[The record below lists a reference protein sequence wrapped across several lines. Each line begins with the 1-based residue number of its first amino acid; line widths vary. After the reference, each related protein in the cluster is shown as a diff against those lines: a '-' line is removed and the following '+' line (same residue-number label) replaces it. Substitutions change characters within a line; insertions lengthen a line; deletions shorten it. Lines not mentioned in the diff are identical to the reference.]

1 MKLNFRKI
9 SAIASSALMLGMTAG
24 MAAAANYPAP
34 FVVGGSP
41 NVAIVYG
48 SGAAF
53 SDQTA
58 ASSIAESLSSF
69 VTGTGTTVTGG
80 DSARLGKT
88 SDEVNLGNDVATV
101 FGTTVDDDEL
111 AELLADGTYT
121 DDDNTEYDF
130 TQKVTLGSLLDITH
144 FQDTDYDG
152 LIGASDRTP
161 AIGIRFGTSAHV
173 LNYTL
178 DFSTHPA
185 YNAAILET
193 TTMRLMGRDY
203 YVLDVINGTTN
214 KTTFLDSANSA
225 VVTEGQTTTVAGRSV
240 GINFISSTEVRLD
253 VDGAITN
260 SLVEGATY
268 KLADGTYVGI
278 KDILYD
284 SKEAGISKVEI
295 SVGTGKLEVDHG
307 ANVELNDVSIT
318 EITGFLSQDTSEK
331 LDKITLMWTTDDE
344 EFISPAASLTMPA
357 FEALKFSMTAYTLLG
372 TGEDTRVEGGSSE
385 IEITATIKDGAVTIP
400 ILGANSTAEFATIGK
415 DSSNRLYTGNS
426 TSDFTAAA
434 PINRVFN
441 ETLGDRY
448 MVLSWNNTRDGESYY
463 LKVDTTT
470 DNNIVKARFENRIT
484 GAQKLGAVDD
494 TVSFG
499 NIEITVKNVTN
510 GGAVQNIIN
519 FSLNAGSGTTA
530 LYTDEGMKIHLP
542 YEANATSTNLNGTSA
557 IDFATGAALAVNA
570 TGHNYDSYF
579 VFFDTEDRDGNLGSG
594 DAFNVTTDESGT
606 TNKVHVSAVTTDRAS
621 TDTQAN
627 GGTNFEIGST
637 DDFEYYVYT
646 DVATKIVYATGGD
659 YDSIKVTYPG
669 EDSFVNLFL
678 SAPEAS
684 AGGGT
689 LGDVLVTDAEVSSV
703 SSKNLVVVGG
713 SCINSAAASLVGGAY
728 CGSAWTSA
736 TGVGSGQFLIKGYSS
751 SSITSEMAVLVAG
764 YEAADTTNA
773 ATYLR
778 TQSVDTGKS
787 YKGTSATQATLV
799 VA

>member
-1 MKLNFRKI
+1 
-9 SAIASSALMLGMTAG
+9 
-24 MAAAANYPAP
+24 
-34 FVVGGSP
+34 
-41 NVAIVYG
+41 
-48 SGAAF
+48 
-53 SDQTA
+53 
-58 ASSIAESLSSF
+58 
-69 VTGTGTTVTGG
+69 
-80 DSARLGKT
+80 
-88 SDEVNLGNDVATV
+88 
-101 FGTTVDDDEL
+101 L
-111 AELLADGTYT
+111 ADLLADGTYT

-130 TQKVTLGSLLDITH
+130 TQKVTLGSNLDVTH
-144 FQDTDYDG
+144 FQDTDYDD

-161 AIGIRFGTSAHV
+161 TVGIKFASNAHV

-185 YNAAILET
+185 YNAATLET

-225 VVTEGQTTTVAGRSV
+225 VVTEGQTSTVAGRSV

-318 EITGFLSQDTSEK
+318 EITGFLSQDSSEK
-331 LDKITLMWTTDDE
+331 LDKIVLMWTTDDE
-344 EFISPAASLTMPA
+344 EYITPAASLLMPA
-357 FEALKFSMTAYTLLG
+357 FEALKFSMTAHTLLG
-372 TGEDTRVEGGSSE
+372 TGEDTEVDGGSSE
-385 IEITATIKDGAVTIP
+385 IEVQTTIKDGSVTIP
-400 ILGANSTAEFATIGK
+400 ILGANSTAEFTTIGK
-415 DSSNRLYTGNS
+415 DSSGRLYTGNS
-426 TSDFTAAA
+426 TSDFTAAT
-434 PINRVFN
+434 PINRLFN
-441 ETLGDRY
+441 ETLGDKY
-448 MVLSWNNTRDGESYY
+448 MVLSWNNTRDAESYY

-484 GAQKLGAVDD
+484 GSQKLGAVDD

-530 LYTDEGMKIHLP
+530 LYTDDGMKILLP
-542 YEANATSTNLNGTSA
+542 YEANVSANNVSGAINLTEQVA
-557 IDFATGAALAVNA
+557 AGAAQAIA
-570 TGHNYDSYF
+570 GHNFDSYF
-579 VFFDTEDRDGNLGSG
+579 LFFDTEDRDGNLGAG

-646 DVATKIVYATGGD
+646 DVA
-659 YDSIKVTYPG
+659 
-669 EDSFVNLFL
+669 
-678 SAPEAS
+678 
-684 AGGGT
+684 
-689 LGDVLVTDAEVSSV
+689 
-703 SSKNLVVVGG
+703 
-713 SCINSAAASLVGGAY
+713 
-728 CGSAWTSA
+728 
-736 TGVGSGQFLIKGYSS
+736 
-751 SSITSEMAVLVAG
+751 
-764 YEAADTTNA
+764 
-773 ATYLR
+773 
-778 TQSVDTGKS
+778 
-787 YKGTSATQATLV
+787 
-799 VA
+799 

>member
-80 DSARLGKT
+80 DSARLG
-88 SDEVNLGNDVATV
+88 
-101 FGTTVDDDEL
+101 
-111 AELLADGTYT
+111 YT

-130 TQKVTLGSLLDITH
+130 TQKVTLGSNLDVTH
-144 FQDTDYDG
+144 FQDTDYDD

-161 AIGIRFGTSAHV
+161 AIGIRLASAAHV

-178 DFSTHPA
+178 DFNTHPL
-185 YNAAILET
+185 YGAATLET

-225 VVTEGQTTTVAGRSV
+225 VVTEGQTTSVTGRSV

-260 SLVEGATY
+260 SLAEGATY

-295 SVGTGKLEVDHG
+295 SIGTGKLEIDHG
-307 ANVELNDVSIT
+307 ANVELNDESIE
-318 EITGFLSQDTSEK
+318 EITGFLQQDSSEK

-344 EFISPAASLTMPA
+344 EYISPAASLTMPA
-357 FEALKFSMTAYTLLG
+357 FAALKLSMTAYTLLG
-372 TGEDTRVEGGSSE
+372 TGEDTEVEGGSTE
-385 IEITATIKDGAVTIP
+385 IQIKATIKDGTVTIP
-400 ILGANSTAEFATIGK
+400 ILGANSTAEFTTIGK

-426 TSDFTAAA
+426 TSDFTAAT

-441 ETLGDRY
+441 ETLGDKY

-470 DNNIVKARFENRIT
+470 DNNVVKARFENRIT
-484 GAQKLGAVDD
+484 GDQKLGAVDD
-494 TVSFG
+494 VVSFG
-499 NIEITVKNVTN
+499 NVEVTIKNVTN

-542 YEANATSTNLNGTSA
+542 YEANWSTTNLNGTSA
-557 IDFATGAALAVNA
+557 IDFGSGSAVNN
-570 TGHNYDSYF
+570 TDHHFDRYL

-627 GGTNFEIGST
+627 GG
-637 DDFEYYVYT
+637 
-646 DVATKIVYATGGD
+646 
-659 YDSIKVTYPG
+659 
-669 EDSFVNLFL
+669 
-678 SAPEAS
+678 
-684 AGGGT
+684 
-689 LGDVLVTDAEVSSV
+689 
-703 SSKNLVVVGG
+703 
-713 SCINSAAASLVGGAY
+713 
-728 CGSAWTSA
+728 
-736 TGVGSGQFLIKGYSS
+736 
-751 SSITSEMAVLVAG
+751 
-764 YEAADTTNA
+764 
-773 ATYLR
+773 
-778 TQSVDTGKS
+778 
-787 YKGTSATQATLV
+787 
-799 VA
+799 